1 MPENTTTF
9 NQGGQTVG
17 NQTNVGSVAGDL
29 NIGHIG
35 AQTSQAEMSKTIAA
49 MKAELAGLQGIP
61 PDVRAQLNDALDSAS
76 NVNPSPQHENVK
88 LKLDNAG
95 KALSGVA
102 AQLEGT
108 DDVAQ
113 KAFKLAKTVFSIGKW
128 VIAAVAL

>member
-1 MPENTTTF
+1 
-9 NQGGQTVG
+9 
-17 NQTNVGSVAGDL
+17 
-29 NIGHIG
+29 
-35 AQTSQAEMSKTIAA
+35 MSKTIAA